1 LVQLGSGIIADPRR
15 RRGRAAARG
24 RQRQTHHQNC
34 GRREPRFSSLVAE
47 LLHDCAALYASETR
61 PTRRHIHNLL
71 RVAIDD
77 LNKASPPEVGDVPVP
92 SLAALNRRIDNLD
105 PFATYAARFG
115 VKKARH
121 KFRVL
126 TGGVDTIMPGERV
139 EMDEHQIHLQSDMT
153 REGYWHL
160 LPEDDQEKL
169 ATCRL
174 WVCAALDCATNAELG
189 LAWGLTPSTAVALE
203 CLRQVMTDKSHIAAA
218 VGSNSGW
225 SMSCRPLQIVTDNGS
240 SFTSARF
247 RAALAGL
254 RIRHVR
260 TVAGEA
266 WMRGKRERTFRTHG
280 TSLLVNFAGQTFA
293 DVVAKGDYPAQTRV
307 SLTGQMIVQAYVRH
321 VLDVYHN
328 RPHAGLGGETP
339 ADAWD
344 RLVSEYGVSPLPGR
358 DTVRAVFGTEVK
370 RVVGPHGVRVFGLH
384 YQSRDLQVWHR
395 STLHA
400 DRIDVRVDHHDL
412 GRVSVRIGD
421 GWVNAECV
429 TPHMDGMTLAIY
441 RETKAALAVRFAA
454 GAKIREPHLLDA
466 IRAAQAMAQKGLGI
480 FGLSEPWSTP
490 EAINR
495 AERNLDMGWIMPGDE
510 SADTDP
516 LDRAVPATGPEV
528 AWPEPE
534 PLAGTPLFR
543 DAAEGVDDLPQVHDA
558 DEGSTKGRRAPRAAG
573 ADTSGPAPHRITWI
587 ED

>member
-1 LVQLGSGIIADPRR
+1 
-15 RRGRAAARG
+15 
-24 RQRQTHHQNC
+24 
-34 GRREPRFSSLVAE
+34 
-47 LLHDCAALYASETR
+47 
-61 PTRRHIHNLL
+61 
-71 RVAIDD
+71 
-77 LNKASPPEVGDVPVP
+77 
-92 SLAALNRRIDNLD
+92 
-105 PFATYAARFG
+105 
-115 VKKARH
+115 
-121 KFRVL
+121 
-126 TGGVDTIMPGERV
+126 
-139 EMDEHQIHLQSDMT
+139 
-153 REGYWHL
+153 
-160 LPEDDQEKL
+160 
-169 ATCRL
+169 
-174 WVCAALDCATNAELG
+174 
-189 LAWGLTPSTAVALE
+189 
-203 CLRQVMTDKSHIAAA
+203 
-218 VGSNSGW
+218 
-225 SMSCRPLQIVTDNGS
+225 
-240 SFTSARF
+240 
-247 RAALAGL
+247 
-254 RIRHVR
+254 
-260 TVAGEA
+260 
-266 WMRGKRERTFRTHG
+266 
-280 TSLLVNFAGQTFA
+280 
-293 DVVAKGDYPAQTRV
+293 
-307 SLTGQMIVQAYVRH
+307 MIVQAYVRH

-384 YQSRDLQVWHR
+384 YQSRDLQVWH
-395 STLHA
+395 
-400 DRIDVRVDHHDL
+400 
-412 GRVSVRIGD
+412 
-421 GWVNAECV
+421 
-429 TPHMDGMTLAIY
+429 